1 MIHAYLTMLDYR
13 LMISEDDYSSMFS
26 RIKNLI
32 AQKYAQVGQ
41 IVILESNIRK
51 YIPNQVS
58 KTSNL
63 LQVPNK
69 NAHIQ

>member
-51 YIPNQVS
+51 YIPNPAS

-63 LQVPNK
+63 LQVPNE